1 MYCYLYISK
10 LDVVKEIWLNSTF
23 KTRAKSK
30 CIISFYV
37 RTLLCKIKLYLL
49 FEKKTCSD
57 NLNNKKEEK

>member
-10 LDVVKEIWLNSTF
+10 LDVAKEIWLNSTF
-23 KTRAKSK
+23 NTRAKSK

-37 RTLLCKIKLYLL
+37 RTVYNKALLTIR
-49 FEKKTCSD
+49 KKTCSD

>member
-37 RTLLCKIKLYLL
+37 RTLLCKIKHLL